1 MEITPSNQSRPLVLL
16 DGSDFCNGRLRQI
29 YCKAL
34 ISHAR
39 SCKRK
44 IAHAILE
51 KGLSLFLKR
60 HVPFFRNAPAFFHEG
75 MSVFSRRCSKIFLQ
89 AIHEIYK
96 PAPIL
101 LQVCTKSITCMYR
114 ERYMPPPLGNPL
126 AEIIENRKLKI
137 KTYSISC

>member
-1 MEITPSNQSRPLVLL
+1 MEITPSNQSRPSVLM

-34 ISHAR
+34 IWHAR

-75 MSVFSRRCSKIFLQ
+75 MSVVSRRCSKIFLQ
-89 AIHEIYK
+89 ALHGIYK

-114 ERYMPPPLGNPL
+114 ERYMPPPLATPWQ
-126 AEIIENRKLKI
+126 EIIEN
-137 KTYSISC
+137 